1 MKYCVCYVLL
11 VVEYIYISQEI
22 YNLTTPWQPFLIQS
36 TPTPF
41 QSTKTRSRCI
51 PHKCKCWCIS
61 NNLSPTSLLKIAGL
75 SDLSQKR
82 SRHAVKTSNG
92 SYHTKPYIS
101 QEIYNLT
108 TPWQPFLI
116 QSTPTPFQFTKTRK
130 PDYVLKYE

>member
-1 MKYCVCYVLL
+1 MSIVPPLPSPIGTRYTL
-11 VVEYIYISQEI
+11 VFGTHFHPFGGFIFPIDGGFITVEPRMFNI
-22 YNLTTPWQPFLIQS
+22 
-36 TPTPF
+36 
-41 QSTKTRSRCI
+41 I

-61 NNLSPTSLLKIAGL
+61 INLSPISLLKIARL

-82 SRHAVKTSNG
+82 SRHAVKTSNV

-116 QSTPTPFQFTKTRK
+116 QSTPTPFQFTKTSK
-130 PDYVLKYE
+130 PDYVLKNK